1 MVFPEW
7 EENVISVWRLEFDM
21 VIMYCLLLSLQS
33 LLPRERSLKYG
44 ANRSRSGGVS

>member
-21 VIMYCLLLSLQS
+21 VMIYCLLLSFS
-33 LLPRERSLKYG
+33 LCFEGR
-44 ANRSRSGGVS
+44 GV